1 MQQEPSAEP
10 TNFFEIILNFGNYF
24 IYQYATHFRATQL
37 IVFLGETAEEI
48 FEVNFISD
56 RNKTDI
62 GFYATFTI
70 TEVGGEGNEIN
81 ETVTEVSN
89 YVKGRIDQ
97 HTRFKLIVIVVNS
110 VC

>member
-1 MQQEPSAEP
+1 MGGAIWRVSN
-10 TNFFEIILNFGNYF
+10 NFLESFKVMKL
-24 IYQYATHFRATQL
+24 IYLCCASH
-37 IVFLGETAEEI
+37 ILGETTADI

-70 TEVGGEGNEIN
+70 TEMGGDWNQTI

-89 YVKGRIDQ
+89 YLEGRIIIIMQ
-97 HTRFKLIVIVVNS
+97 WRI
-110 VC
+110 

>member
-1 MQQEPSAEP
+1 M
-10 TNFFEIILNFGNYF
+10 
-24 IYQYATHFRATQL
+24 IYVTHFRTTQL
-37 IVFLGETAEEI
+37 IVFLGETAEKI

-70 TEVGGEGNEIN
+70 TEMGDEGNEIN

-97 HTRFKLIVIVVNS
+97 HTRFKLIVTVLNS